1 MKHLFHSLLLPVG
14 LCVLVLVAG
23 CRREPTPAPAP
34 AAPAAP
40 AEVPGPAVATPQP
53 GQPPPPIVSTIES
66 KDTAYT
72 QEMVQTLNDFLG
84 DYIKQHKRVPRD
96 IAEMVNLK
104 IITSVPVLPGG
115 KKWVIGGKKWV
126 INQQTG
132 KISAQ

>member
-1 MKHLFHSLLLPVG
+1 MKHLFHSLLLSVG

-34 AAPAAP
+34 AAPA
-40 AEVPGPAVATPQP
+40 EVPGPAVATPQP
-53 GQPPPPIVSTIES
+53 GHPPPPIVSTIES

-72 QEMVQTLNDFLG
+72 QDMVQTLNDFLG

-115 KKWVIGGKKWV
+115 KKWVI
-126 INQQTG
+126 NQQTG